1 MSDKKRC
8 KQKTNITIE
17 THLDTF
23 SRSQTPNMKWLFA
36 LVLFKFVAGF
46 QFKTGR
52 ILPHTNGDLDL
63 SDLNLAGPYKPGE
76 AILACERHQFCAGFT
91 YRGPIR

>member
-1 MSDKKRC
+1 
-8 KQKTNITIE
+8 
-17 THLDTF
+17 
-23 SRSQTPNMKWLFA
+23 MKWLSS

-91 YRGPIR
+91 YRGPIRYRLFIPALKENVAFISHSLTISLSLSM